1 MLKYHGVRSFFKQ
14 GIANLRENIGPAIAL
29 PAQLSKLDVN
39 SPPGNTVHT
48 DALLDAQGNIVIDG
62 TDNEVSFGANT
73 KFKGSIEI
81 RGKNNRVLFGPGSVM
96 RGRIV
101 VKGNNQTVS
110 IGEQTTFQ
118 SAYLLCHEGCDITI
132 GRWCMF
138 SRDIEIRTTDA
149 HSVVEKSTG
158 LRLNAPASVVI
169 GDHVWVSV
177 GVFISKGVQLAADT
191 IVGANAFV
199 NGQFAEEGTM
209 LAGAPAR
216 VVKRDVTW
224 HRSRKRKFSSEEL
237 SAWRIDESS
246 DEDAVVDEE

>member
-1 MLKYHGVRSFFKQ
+1 MLKFRSVLSSLKKNFVHFSKNIRPALADGVR
-14 GIANLRENIGPAIAL
+14 
-29 PAQLSKLDVN
+29 LSKLNVCAALGNIVN
-39 SPPGNTVHT
+39 A
-48 DALLDAQGNIVIDG
+48 DALIDAQGNIVIDG

-177 GVFISKGVQLAADT
+177 GVFISKGAQLAADT
-191 IVGANAFV
+191 IIGAHAFV

-224 HRSRKRKFSSEEL
+224 HRSRKRKFTNEEL
-237 SAWRIDESS
+237 SAWRIDDSL
-246 DEDAVVDEE
+246 DEDAVGDEE

>member
-1 MLKYHGVRSFFKQ
+1 MLKYQSIVSLLKRGGERIVAKFRPTISSY
-14 GIANLRENIGPAIAL
+14 GPTPRLNVDAA
-29 PAQLSKLDVN
+29 
-39 SPPGNTVHT
+39 PGNVVDST
-48 DALLDAQGNIVIDG
+48 LLAHGQGDIVVMG
-62 TDNEVSFGANT
+62 TDNEVNFGAST

-96 RGRIV
+96 RGRIL

-118 SAYLLCHEGCDITI
+118 SAYLLCNEGCDITI

-191 IVGANAFV
+191 IVGAHAFV

-224 HRSRKRKFSSEEL
+224 HRSRKRKFSNEEL
-237 SAWRIDESS
+237 SAWRIDDSS
-246 DEDAVVDEE
+246 DEDAMGDEE

>member
-1 MLKYHGVRSFFKQ
+1 MLKYHVLTSFFRKAIKHFQ
-14 GIANLRENIGPAIAL
+14 LNIGMLLGSGARSSRLKVENA
-29 PAQLSKLDVN
+29 
-39 SPPGNTVHT
+39 PGNVVKHDT
-48 DALLDAQGNIVIDG
+48 LLEGQGDILVVG
-62 TDNEVSFGANT
+62 TDNEVNFGANT

-118 SAYLLCHEGCDITI
+118 SAYLLCHEGCDIMI

-149 HSVVEKSTG
+149 HSVVEKGTG
-158 LRLNAPASVVI
+158 LRLNGPASVVI

-177 GVFISKGVQLAADT
+177 GVFISKGAQLAADT
-191 IVGANAFV
+191 IIGAHAFV

-209 LAGAPAR
+209 LAGAPAK

-224 HRSRKRKFSSEEL
+224 HRGRKRKFSDEEL
-237 SAWRIDESS
+237 SAWRIDDIS
-246 DEDAVVDEE
+246 DEDAAGDEE

>member
-1 MLKYHGVRSFFKQ
+1 MLKYYGVGSFLKRS
-14 GIANLRENIGPAIAL
+14 IAYLKKKIVPTIA
-29 PAQLSKLDVN
+29 AQVQLSKLDVN
-39 SPPGNTVHT
+39 SPPGNTVNNN
-48 DALLDAQGNIVIDG
+48 ALVEAQGNIVIDG

-73 KFKGSIEI
+73 RFKGSIEI

-177 GVFISKGVQLAADT
+177 GVFISKGAQLASDT
-191 IVGANAFV
+191 IIGAHAFV
-199 NGQFAEEGTM
+199 NGQFTEEGTM

-224 HRSRKRKFSSEEL
+224 HRSRKRKFSDEEL
-237 SAWRIDESS
+237 SAWRIDDLL
-246 DEDAVVDEE
+246 DEDAAGDEE